1 MKDIPNYQ
9 KLYAVTEEGQ
19 VWSYRKNDF
28 LIPTL
33 NEQGY
38 YKVTLFD
45 NDGEKKCIYI
55 HKLVA
60 LTYIPIP
67 QSEEELTVDH
77 IDRNKRN
84 NTVSNLR
91 WVTRSVQNQNKNW
104 TEKMQSSV
112 EKAAKEVRSAAV
124 EFLKKVTDK
133 LENGSK
139 AEKKSA
145 KETK

>member
-1 MKDIPNYQ
+1 M
-9 KLYAVTEEGQ
+9 TEEGQ

-45 NDGEKKCIYI
+45 NDGGKKCIYI

-67 QSEEELTVDH
+67 
-77 IDRNKRN
+77 
-84 NTVSNLR
+84 
-91 WVTRSVQNQNKNW
+91 
-104 TEKMQSSV
+104 
-112 EKAAKEVRSAAV
+112 
-124 EFLKKVTDK
+124 
-133 LENGSK
+133 
-139 AEKKSA
+139 
-145 KETK
+145 